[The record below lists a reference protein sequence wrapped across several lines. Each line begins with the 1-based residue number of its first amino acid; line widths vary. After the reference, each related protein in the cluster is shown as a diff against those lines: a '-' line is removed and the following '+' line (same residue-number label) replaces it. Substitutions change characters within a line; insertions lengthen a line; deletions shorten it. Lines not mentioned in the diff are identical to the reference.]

1 MSTQLLLTC
10 LLIADVILCVAIV
23 FLIII
28 VNREVKKR
36 RSGLD
41 EKALREF
48 KNLLDESQTSTNHLL
63 EVMNE
68 SRKALK
74 EIAYV
79 LDQKEG
85 TLRAL
90 IEESKIEC
98 EKRRENIPPIDG
110 TALKRKNEDVLSMVA
125 QGLSK
130 KEISQRLSM
139 TEGEIELI
147 IDLDRTRHRSQDEN
161 I

>member
-23 FLIII
+23 ILIVI

-41 EKALREF
+41 EEALREF
-48 KNLLDESQTSTNHLL
+48 RKLLDESQASAHHLL

-68 SRKALK
+68 SRKSLK
-74 EIAYV
+74 EIAYA

-85 TLRAL
+85 TLRTL
-90 IEESKIEC
+90 IEESRIEC
-98 EKRRENIPPIDG
+98 ERTRKNASLNEG
-110 TALKRKNEDVLSMVA
+110 ALVERKNEEVLSMAA
-125 QGLSK
+125 QGFSK

-147 IDLDRTRHRSQDEN
+147 IDLDRTKHRSHNEN
-161 I
+161 V

>member
-1 MSTQLLLTC
+1 
-10 LLIADVILCVAIV
+10 LIADVILCVAIV
-23 FLIII
+23 ILIVI

-41 EKALREF
+41 EQALREF
-48 KNLLDESQTSTNHLL
+48 RKLLDESQSSTHHLL

-68 SRKALK
+68 SRKSLK
-74 EIAYV
+74 EIAYA

-85 TLRAL
+85 TLRTL
-90 IEESKIEC
+90 IEESRIEC
-98 EKRRENIPPIDG
+98 EKIRKNSPLIEGAP
-110 TALKRKNEDVLSMVA
+110 LERKNEDVLLMAA

-130 KEISQRLSM
+130 KEISQSLSM

-147 IDLDRTRHRSQDEN
+147 IDLDKTKHRPRNEN
-161 I
+161 V

>member
-23 FLIII
+23 ILIVI

-41 EKALREF
+41 EEALREF
-48 KNLLDESQTSTNHLL
+48 RKLLDESQSSTHHLL

-68 SRKALK
+68 SRKSLK
-74 EIAYV
+74 EIAYA

-85 TLRAL
+85 TLRTL
-90 IEESKIEC
+90 IEESRIEC
-98 EKRRENIPPIDG
+98 EKIRKNAPPIEG
-110 TALKRKNEDVLSMVA
+110 AALEGKNEEVLSMAA
-125 QGLSK
+125 QGFSK

-147 IDLDRTRHRSQDEN
+147 IDLDRTRHRSHHEN
-161 I
+161 V